1 MRWLALLAVIA
12 SFNASAYSKEQDLI
26 VQDIV
31 REAKAKGYHDSEIK
45 WAIRSNTFEVPNM
58 IICAYLPK
66 LSECQ

>member
-1 MRWLALLAVIA
+1 MRWLALFMVIA

-26 VQDIV
+26 VQNIV
-31 REAKAKGYHDSEIK
+31 REAKAKGYHDDETK